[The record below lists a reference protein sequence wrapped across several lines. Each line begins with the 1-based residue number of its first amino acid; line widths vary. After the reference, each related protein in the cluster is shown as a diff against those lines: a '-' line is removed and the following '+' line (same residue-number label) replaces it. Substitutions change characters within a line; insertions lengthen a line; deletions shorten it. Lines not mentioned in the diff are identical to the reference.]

1 MTLNRQTII
10 HLQLNLPSTPR
21 LDVSQ
26 TGGNTH
32 TLTIVSVFLSVTMV
46 NLVGFVFTYMV
57 WLTGRNAH
65 QVPPER
71 K

>member
-1 MTLNRQTII
+1 MTLDRRTII

-26 TGGNTH
+26 TGRHTH
-32 TLTIVSVFLSVTMV
+32 TLTISSLFLYVTMV
-46 NLVGFVFTYMV
+46 NLVGFVFTYIL
-57 WLTGRNAH
+57 WLTRRNAH
-65 QVPPER
+65 QVPPKR